1 VSEAEEGGGGQK
13 LGIVALIVGALGG
26 MAKFADDCG
35 RAAKVGGSATQFGDD
50 ALRGAG
56 RVGGI
61 GDDVGRTGVNLSDDA
76 LHAGKVPIALEAGSP
91 VRLGEGALAKVADD
105 AAPGAGK
112 SVEEALT
119 ETGVNLS
126 LEVVDWELA
135 DEGPDLDQRAGAP
148 VQPVVIVTTDNP
160 AHHRAF
166 LQAALPGALIVI
178 AGKADGDG
186 AIVFGTERIADGEI
200 HRRCAE
206 REARC
211 AVLTCAADAEQACLA
226 LAAGIGRSSAAR
238 VSRAGAPGA
247 RYAELVY
254 GLLDQRAK
262 SRAGDVGI
270 SRVDVR
276 GDKIVRT
283 KLGSAERR
291 QTR

>member
-1 VSEAEEGGGGQK
+1 MSEAEEGGGGHK

-35 RAAKVGGSATQFGDD
+35 RAAKVGGTAAHFGDD
-50 ALRGAG
+50 TVRGAG
-56 RVGGI
+56 RVGALG
-61 GDDVGRTGVNLSDDA
+61 DDA

-112 SVEEALT
+112 SVEEAFT
-119 ETGVNLS
+119 EAGVNLS
-126 LEVVDWELA
+126 LEVVDWELE
-135 DEGPDLDQRAGAP
+135 DEGPDLNHRAGAP
-148 VQPVVIVTTDNP
+148 AAPSLIVTTDP
-160 AHHRAF
+160 GHHRAF
-166 LQAALPGALIVI
+166 LQAALPGALVVI
-178 AGKADGDG
+178 AARADETGK
-186 AIVFGTERIADGEI
+186 VSFGEERVEDGEI
-200 HRRCAE
+200 HERCAE

-211 AVLTCAADAEQACLA
+211 AVVTCAAGADAGCIS
-226 LAAGIGRSSAAR
+226 LAAGIARSSAAR

-262 SRAGDVGI
+262 TRAEAIAI

-283 KLGSAERR
+283 KLGSTERR
-291 QTR
+291 PAP